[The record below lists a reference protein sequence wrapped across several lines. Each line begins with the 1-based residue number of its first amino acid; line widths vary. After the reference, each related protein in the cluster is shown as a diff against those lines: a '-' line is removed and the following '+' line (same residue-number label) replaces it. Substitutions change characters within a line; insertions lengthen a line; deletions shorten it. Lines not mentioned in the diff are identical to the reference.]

1 MLKPFREPIGPLA
14 FVYAYSGR
22 REDNGNRIYSV
33 AASIVDRENTGKHF
47 NSHVRYT
54 KSTERERYYSGITK
68 DILQKA
74 PLKGKAAEGLREF
87 LKEQQFIFYL
97 NNHDNI
103 DDLLEFTGD
112 IRFIDLSFAAEFFLP
127 HRESHTPKSLWEYIF
142 QKQRDRISFSAP
154 EMVDLSIE
162 LVKHICRVQL
172 NDREYPH
179 AAAIRFFLKKSSTL
193 FGEAFC
199 HIASHYTEYSGELI
213 TPCSSPDTDQ
223 WEAFLERS
231 AKHVSSS
238 DKDLARPFKKIPED
252 YCENIY
258 RELGKT
264 IKGFTYRPS
273 QAEYSR
279 NITRALNTGTIL
291 TIEAGTG
298 TGKTLGYL
306 LPVMEFLHRN
316 PDLRVAISTYTKNLQ
331 RQVFLGELELV
342 KGINMLYQ
350 DIPAALL
357 KGKSNYI
364 CTEKLAHLYDED
376 LRGKGLLAWLYMLIL
391 VYNFR
396 EADGDTLGDKVRH
409 YLEEGFGF
417 RQMQRETSS
426 KIGCDVRHTRCPAQ
440 IVTSEAASSRLIITN
455 HFKLALLERDFQ
467 LSGLFTNFII
477 DEANHFEHAVRDSF
491 AIEVS
496 SRDINDMLSYIESVL
511 NKHIRH
517 VSGDYE
523 NTARKTALAITGSY
537 REIMNISSLLKMIH
551 PLVETGETAEL
562 KCQHD
567 SYIDGNISNNVEV
580 LRKLTNEVIEGLE
593 FLESREVYTTLRI
606 HPKTVQRLLA
616 AKEMLSDAV
625 ESMKLFLGAMDLKN
639 SVIAFQIYMRH
650 WSLYAQAVDVAEL
663 IRQHIFKRRDAVVF
677 TSATICHK
685 ESFDEFKKITGLDA
699 FSTRSEDINLQRDPD
714 FASIPSF
721 FPKDNMEMIIPP
733 DAVSGAFDNKRIWIE
748 RTAEMVLELIKSNK
762 GRTLVLFS
770 SYSDLESVL
779 ERIADDIMDAGY
791 PLLVQRNGYQ
801 TGNISDEFRAIKES
815 VLFGVDTFWY
825 GVDYKGDTLTQVI
838 ITRIPFPHISSPLQ
852 CARKITMLPAEYRRR
867 YSYETHI
874 KLRQGIGRLIRS
886 ETDKGK
892 VVILDS
898 RYNSLRFRNTEKVQK
913 GAGDENQFH

>member
-22 REDNGNRIYSV
+22 WEDNGNRIYSV
-33 AASIVDRENTGKHF
+33 AASIIDRENPGKDF
-47 NSHVRYT
+47 NSHIHYT
-54 KSTERERYYSGITK
+54 KSSERERYYSGITK

-74 PLKGKAAEGLREF
+74 PLKDKVIESLRGF
-87 LKEQQFIFYL
+87 LKDQQFIFYL

-103 DDLLEFTGD
+103 NDLLEFTGD
-112 IRFIDLSFAAEFFLP
+112 IRFIDLSFVAEFFLP
-127 HRESHTPKSLWEYIF
+127 HRESHTPKSLSEHIF

-154 EMVDLSIE
+154 EMVSLSIE

-172 NDREYPH
+172 NDREH
-179 AAAIRFFLKKSSTL
+179 SRAAAIRFFLKKSNTL

-199 HIASHYTEYSGELI
+199 HIASHYTEYFGELI
-213 TPCSSPDTDQ
+213 TPCFSPDTDQ
-223 WEAFLERS
+223 WEAFLEQS
-231 AKHVSSS
+231 AKYVSSS
-238 DKDLARPFKKIPED
+238 SSKDLSQPFKKTPED
-252 YCENIY
+252 FCGDIY

-264 IKGFTYRPS
+264 VKGFTYRPS

-279 NITRALNTGTIL
+279 NITKALNTGTIL

-316 PDLRVAISTYTKNLQ
+316 PHLRIAVSTYTKNLQ

-342 KGINMLYQ
+342 KSINMLYR
-350 DIPAALL
+350 DIPLALL

-376 LRGKGLLAWLYMLIL
+376 LRGKELLAWLYMLIL

-396 EADGDTLGDKVRH
+396 EVDGDTLGDEVKH
-409 YLEEGFGF
+409 YLEEGFSF
-417 RQMQRETSS
+417 RQMHRETSS

-440 IVTSEAASSRLIITN
+440 IVTSEAALSRLIITN
-455 HFKLALLERDFQ
+455 HFKLALLERDSQ

-477 DEANHFEHAVRDSF
+477 DEANHFEHAIRESF

-496 SRDINDMLSYIESVL
+496 SLDVHNMLSHIEFVL

-517 VSGDYE
+517 ASGDYK
-523 NTARKTALAITGSY
+523 NTVRKTISAITGAY
-537 REIMNISSLLKMIH
+537 REIMNISSLLKLIH
-551 PLVETGETAEL
+551 PLIETGETAEL

-567 SYIDGNISNNVEV
+567 SYKDGNISNNVEA
-580 LRKLTNEVIEGLE
+580 LREQTDEVIKGLE
-593 FLESREVYTTLRI
+593 FLESKEVYTTLRI
-606 HPKTVQRLLA
+606 HPRTAQRLQTT
-616 AKEMLSDAV
+616 KEMLVDAV

-663 IRQHIFKRRDAVVF
+663 IRQHVLQRRDSIVF

-685 ESFDEFKKITGLDA
+685 ESFDEFKKITGLDVFNA
-699 FSTRSEDINLQRDPD
+699 QSEDINLQRTPD

-733 DAVSGAFDNKRIWIE
+733 DAISGVFDNKRIWIE
-748 RTAEMVLELIKSNK
+748 KTAEMVLELIKSNK

-770 SYSDLESVL
+770 SYSDLESVV

-838 ITRIPFPHISSPLQ
+838 ITRIPFPHTSSPLQ
-852 CARKITMLPAEYRRR
+852 CARKITMLPVEYRRR
-867 YSYETHI
+867 YLYETYI
-874 KLRQGIGRLIRS
+874 KLMQGIGRLIRC
-886 ETDKGK
+886 ETDRGK

-898 RYNSLRFRNTEKVQK
+898 RYNSLWFQNAGIVHTIRSEK
-913 GAGDENQFH
+913 

>member
-1 MLKPFREPIGPLA
+1 MLNAFREPIGPLA

-22 REDNGNRIYSV
+22 WEDNGNRIYSV
-33 AASIVDRENTGKHF
+33 AASIIDRENPGKDF

-54 KSTERERYYSGITK
+54 KSSERERYYSGITK
-68 DILQKA
+68 DVLQKA
-74 PLKGKAAEGLREF
+74 LPKDKVIEGLREF
-87 LKEQQFIFYL
+87 LKGQQFIFYL

-103 DDLLEFTGD
+103 DDLLELTGD
-112 IRFIDLSFAAEFFLP
+112 IRFIDLSFASEFFLP
-127 HRESHTPKSLWEYIF
+127 HRESHTPKSLWEYMF

-154 EMVDLSIE
+154 EMVSLSID

-172 NDREYPH
+172 NDREYSH
-179 AAAIRFFLKKSSTL
+179 AAAVRFFLKKSNTL

-199 HIASHYTEYSGELI
+199 HIASHYTEYFGELI
-213 TPCSSPDTDQ
+213 TPCSSPDTNQ

-231 AKHVSSS
+231 ERYASSS
-238 DKDLARPFKKIPED
+238 SGKDLSQPFKKTPED
-252 YCENIY
+252 HCENIY

-264 IKGFTYRPS
+264 VKGFAYRPS

-279 NITRALNTGTIL
+279 SITRALNTGTIL

-316 PDLRVAISTYTKNLQ
+316 PHLRVAISTYTKNLQ

-342 KGINMLYQ
+342 QGINMLYQ
-350 DIPAALL
+350 DIPVALL

-376 LRGKGLLAWLYMLIL
+376 LRGKGLLSWLYMLIL

-396 EADGDTLGDKVRH
+396 EVDGDTLGDKVKY

-455 HFKLALLERDFQ
+455 HFKLALLERDSQ

-477 DEANHFEHAVRDSF
+477 DEANHFEHAIRESF

-517 VSGDYE
+517 ISGEYE
-523 NTARKTALAITGSY
+523 NTVRKTILAITGSY
-537 REIMNISSLLKMIH
+537 REIINIFSLLKMIH

-562 KCQHD
+562 KCQHE
-567 SYIDGNISNNVEV
+567 SYMDGNVSNNVEV
-580 LRKLTNEVIEGLE
+580 LRKLTNEVIQGLE
-593 FLESREVYTTLRI
+593 FLESKEVYTTLRI
-606 HPKTVQRLLA
+606 HPKTVQRLLIT
-616 AKEMLSDAV
+616 KEMLEDAV

-639 SVIAFQIYMRH
+639 SVIAFQFYMKH

-663 IRQHIFKRRDAVVF
+663 IRQHVFQRRDAIVF

-685 ESFDEFKKITGLDA
+685 ESFDEFKKITGLDV
-699 FSTRSEDINLQRDPD
+699 FSAQSEDINLQRDPD

-748 RTAEMVLELIKSNK
+748 RTAEMVLELIKSNN

-779 ERIADDIMDAGY
+779 TRIADDIMDAGY

-852 CARKITMLPAEYRRR
+852 CARKITMLPVEYRSR
-867 YSYETHI
+867 YLYETYI
-874 KLRQGIGRLIRS
+874 KLRQGIGRLIRC
-886 ETDKGK
+886 ETDRGR

-898 RYNSLRFRNTEKVQK
+898 RYNSLWFRNPGRVHKIRSER
-913 GAGDENQFH
+913 